1 MDKNLPIPCVDATL
15 HTCVLTSECVARLR
29 KMKIQLTMVAL
40 GVALCGCAG
49 QGERDRLGIEDPT
62 VLKAGIGASQ
72 DVAAGA
78 VTQQWLRTYISIAS
92 NGEALDALQKRLD
105 KLPADKNTYFR
116 TKAQCWIDAGQA
128 EWHAHDQWG
137 FVEEAVGQAATLTF
151 GMENNAPLSAA
162 NPELRTVSTVR
173 PDLWKIVNVIKSDP
187 AIAHC
192 PEAQAPLACAEV
204 ELMLAGHYAWRRNF
218 SAAEKSL
225 PAVQGNLR
233 KSAEVA
239 LQCARPAA
247 LPAPAHIA
255 VAPVTLR
262 ADSAFRFDGGDIEAL
277 LPGGK
282 QQLNALVAGLQKA
295 RGINGLNISG
305 YTDRIGSDAYNQRL
319 SLQRATTVRDY
330 LVKQGVTLP
339 ITVRGNGK
347 ANPVVGCAQEPSD
360 ELKRCLAPNRRV
372 EIDFMRG

>member
-1 MDKNLPIPCVDATL
+1 
-15 HTCVLTSECVARLR
+15 
-29 KMKIQLTMVAL
+29 MVAL
-40 GVALCGCAG
+40 ALVLCGCAG
-49 QGERDRLGIEDPT
+49 HSEREQLGIEDPT
-62 VLKAGIGASQ
+62 VLKTGIGASQ
-72 DVAAGA
+72 DAPAGA
-78 VTQQWLRTYISIAS
+78 VTQQWLSTYASIA
-92 NGEALDALQKRLD
+92 NKGEALDALQKRLD

-137 FVEEAVGQAATLTF
+137 FVEEAVGQAAMLTF
-151 GMENNAPLSAA
+151 GLENNTALSAA

-187 AIAHC
+187 ATARC

-204 ELMLAGHYAWRRNF
+204 ELMLAGHYAWTRDF

-225 PAVQGNLR
+225 PGIQGNLS
-233 KSAEVA
+233 KSAEAA
-239 LQCARPAA
+239 LQCAQPGSP
-247 LPAPAHIA
+247 PAPAHTAASTI
-255 VAPVTLR
+255 TLR
-262 ADSAFRFDGGDIEAL
+262 ADSAFRFDGGGIQAL

-282 QQLNALVAGLQKA
+282 QQLDALATGLRKA
-295 RGINGLNISG
+295 QGVSGLNISG
-305 YTDRIGSDAYNQRL
+305 YTDRLGSDAYNQRL

-330 LVKQGVTLP
+330 LVKAGVTLP

-347 ANPVVGCAQEPSD
+347 ANPVVECAQEQGE

-372 EIDFMRG
+372 EIDLTRSGS